1 MEASVVYAEDPVDE
15 DCDSCRYSDKC
26 PCPGYS
32 ATPSTLSCR
41 IYARLSV
48 WLSDD

>member
-1 MEASVVYAEDPVDE
+1 MEASVAYVEDPVDE
-15 DCDSCRYSDKC
+15 DCDSCRFWDRC

-32 ATPSTLSCR
+32 AIPSALSCR

-48 WLSDD
+48 RLSED